1 MNKNILLV
9 MKWLKNPETVTQ
21 EELEDN
27 FEAARSAVNAARSA
41 VNAANR
47 AVNAANRA
55 DYAAYSASYAAYS
68 ASYSAAAGEAAYS
81 AAGEAATRASYWID
95 EYFKSTGE
103 DKKTYIDTLG
113 E

>member
-27 FEAARSAVNAARSA
+27 FEAANRA

-55 DYAAYSASYAAYS
+55 DYAAYS

>member
-27 FEAARSAVNAARSA
+27 FEAARSAVNAA
-41 VNAANR
+41 NR

-55 DYAAYSASYAAYS
+55 DYAAYS